1 MLQLVLREMIQVA
14 LSCIVE
20 FLLIIFIL
28 STSPP
33 PHSQMFMG
41 NRMAELLRDKEGVTI
56 SDQLDFGSVMV
67 GETKLL
73 HVWIR

>member
-1 MLQLVLREMIQVA
+1 
-14 LSCIVE
+14 
-20 FLLIIFIL
+20 
-28 STSPP
+28 
-33 PHSQMFMG
+33 MFMG
-41 NRMAELLRDKEGVTI
+41 NRMAELLRDKEDLTI